1 MQTWTIT
8 QWLTAYRN
16 GATPAQ
22 LLGEHVASLV
32 PGDAAWISTV
42 TPAVLEAQLTRLDA
56 RLAAVGGDMR
66 KLPLY
71 GVPFAA
77 KDNIDVAGFE
87 TTAGCPAFAYAPDT
101 DATVV
106 QRLVEAGAIVI
117 GKTNLDQF
125 ATGLVGVRSPYGI
138 PTNTFDPAYIC
149 GGSSSGS
156 ASVVARGIV
165 PFALGTDTAGS
176 GRVPAGLNN
185 IVGLKPTRGALSNT
199 GVVPACRTLD
209 CVSVFATTAADAA
222 RVYDVA
228 AAFDPQDGLSREA
241 PAGAMRWTVP
251 AAPRFA
257 IPADPEFFGDEL
269 AAKAFEAAVAR
280 IEARG
285 ATCVPIDF
293 SLFDDVTQLLYDGAW
308 VAERYAAI
316 RDFAQTNEA
325 DIHPVVR
332 EIIFKAKDFCAADT
346 FASMYRLADLKRRA
360 NAVLA
365 PFDALLVPTAPTHY
379 RIDDM
384 LADPV
389 RLNSRLGKYTNFVN
403 LLDWSAFSVP
413 ASLRDDGLPFGITFI
428 ADAWRERALA
438 EFADG
443 WHRATGL
450 TRGAT
455 GQPLPLDDAVSSS
468 ARGEVPV
475 ASAAPSSSLSS
486 STSLPSLLSPHA
498 SPPSASN
505 DPTFPTAIR
514 VAVVGAH
521 LRGMPLNHELTRRG
535 AQFVESTT
543 TSANYRLFALA
554 NTSPPKPG
562 LLRADD
568 GAAIQLELWDVPS
581 AAFGSFVDGVPAPLG
596 IGTVTLAD
604 GREVKGFICEP
615 FALHQAKDITAFG
628 GWASYLASLSHVCGN
643 VSNTATP
650 MNGATPS
657 DA

>member
-1 MQTWTIT
+1 MPAWTIS
-8 QWLTAYRN
+8 QWLSAYRD

-22 LLGEHVASLV
+22 LLGELTASLV
-32 PGDAAWISTV
+32 PGDAAWIAVV
-42 TPAVLEAQLTRLDA
+42 TPAALQAQLTRLDA
-56 RLAAVGGDMR
+56 RLDAVGRDIR

-87 TTAGCPAFAYAPDT
+87 TTAGCPAFAYTPDVS
-101 DATVV
+101 ATVV
-106 QRLVEAGAIVI
+106 QRLVDAGAVVI

-138 PTNTFDPAYIC
+138 PVNTFDPAYIS

-222 RVYDVA
+222 AVYDVA
-228 AAFDPQDGLSREA
+228 AAFDATDGLSREA
-241 PAGAMRWTVP
+241 PTKASHWRVP
-251 AAPRFA
+251 SSPRFA
-257 IPADPEFFGDEL
+257 IPAAPEFFGDAQAE
-269 AAKAFEAAVAR
+269 KAFRWAIAQ

-293 SLFDDVTQLLYDGAW
+293 SLFDDVTQLLYDGPW

-316 RDFAQTNEA
+316 RDFANTNEA

-332 EIIFKAKDFCAADT
+332 DIIFKAKAFSAADT
-346 FASMYRLADLKRRA
+346 FAALYRLADLKRRA
-360 NAVLA
+360 DAVLA
-365 PFDALLVPTAPTHY
+365 QFDALLVPTAPTHY
-379 RIDDM
+379 KIDAL

-428 ADAWRERALA
+428 ADAWRERALT
-438 EFADG
+438 EFAG
-443 WHRATGL
+443 EWHHATGL

-455 GQPLPLDDAVSSS
+455 GKPLT
-468 ARGEVPV
+468 RE
-475 ASAAPSSSLSS
+475 ASA
-486 STSLPSLLSPHA
+486 STAARNVTSVI
-498 SPPSASN
+498 SN
-505 DPTFPTAIR
+505 TIR

-521 LRGMPLNHELTRRG
+521 LRGMPLNHELTSRG
-535 AQFVESTT
+535 ATFVESTT
-543 TSANYRLFALA
+543 TAANYRLFALA

-562 LLRADD
+562 LLRADA
-568 GAAIQLELWDVPS
+568 GAAIRLELWDVPLDT
-581 AAFGSFVDGVPAPLG
+581 FGSFVAGVPAPLG
-596 IGTVTLAD
+596 IGNVTLAD

-615 FALHQAKDITAFG
+615 SGLNQARDITDFG
-628 GWASYLASLSHVCGN
+628 GWAAYIASLSDLS
-643 VSNTATP
+643 SNTSAATAS
-650 MNGATPS
+650 NA
-657 DA
+657 